1 MTHQLP
7 KWLITLAITAVALSP
22 LAAQERRGP
31 SDAANKTAKK
41 AEKKHSETA
50 RPEPAAG
57 LVVTVDPRTHEVR
70 QATPEE
76 INALTER
83 RQASAA
89 AQAVPGL
96 AKRGAMRQLRHET
109 GAQGVQLDDSYM
121 TSMVATVE
129 PDGKVNYRCEEGKK
143 QGTIKPTGKE
153 KANEK

>member
-31 SDAANKTAKK
+31 SGAANKTAKK

-50 RPEPAAG
+50 RPESAG

-76 INALTER
+76 IKALTER
-83 RQASAA
+83 RKANGLE
-89 AQAVPGL
+89 AVPGL
-96 AKRGAMRQLRHET
+96 ARRGAMQ
-109 GAQGVQLDDSYM
+109 
-121 TSMVATVE
+121 
-129 PDGKVNYRCEEGKK
+129 
-143 QGTIKPTGKE
+143 
-153 KANEK
+153 